1 MTSSVDSDY
10 NLRSLGRPLIDSASA
25 TDSPDPPTTGFSSPD
40 PITNLTLQFSQ
51 FTNQMATLIS
61 AVSDQNIATS
71 ILKEEQLRTNEAIS
85 DLRAQIP
92 HNVASGVT
100 FASRDIHAK
109 LQYHAATEAKNYSD
123 TADRLDDLEA
133 AQPDPVLVKLF
144 RNLTSTMEKVNC
156 TLLAFQKS
164 SIEQQQAQ
172 LHQQEMSFHKVQ
184 APVEDTFLTLI
195 KSFHSYRQYKS
206 SGGAMI
212 FFQLVQRSPDVLELY
227 LEKARKIQFNF
238 AFTSDDDTVFFQELL
253 DFVFFPDGITIEA
266 FHQLVASKKMLEFSL
281 QSAASFKAWVYFLA
295 KTLSD
300 QLPDALVPQLWDR
313 VAQNAY
319 PHAFQYSL
327 LSHPP
332 RNLKDFAKTIE
343 ARALI
348 FKDVPPTPIRTSP
361 DNYRSPPS
369 NFHQN
374 VGTLS
379 SPNHSPM
386 NSSTRRQVAAVT
398 TSTQGP
404 CGNCDNRHHTTITCP
419 HLRFCLLC
427 DRIAADSD
435 HYPSECTIDHS
446 HESD

>member
-1 MTSSVDSDY
+1 M
-10 NLRSLGRPLIDSASA
+10 
-25 TDSPDPPTTGFSSPD
+25 
-40 PITNLTLQFSQ
+40 
-51 FTNQMATLIS
+51 
-61 AVSDQNIATS
+61 
-71 ILKEEQLRTNEAIS
+71 
-85 DLRAQIP
+85 
-92 HNVASGVT
+92 
-100 FASRDIHAK
+100 
-109 LQYHAATEAKNYSD
+109 
-123 TADRLDDLEA
+123 
-133 AQPDPVLVKLF
+133 
-144 RNLTSTMEKVNC
+144 
-156 TLLAFQKS
+156 
-164 SIEQQQAQ
+164 
-172 LHQQEMSFHKVQ
+172 
-184 APVEDTFLTLI
+184 
-195 KSFHSYRQYKS
+195 
-206 SGGAMI
+206 
-212 FFQLVQRSPDVLELY
+212 
-227 LEKARKIQFNF
+227 
-238 AFTSDDDTVFFQELL
+238 
-253 DFVFFPDGITIEA
+253 
-266 FHQLVASKKMLEFSL
+266 
-281 QSAASFKAWVYFLA
+281 YFLA

-313 VAQNAY
+313 VAHNAY

-348 FKDVPPTPIRTSP
+348 FKDVPPTPIRTSS

-404 CGNCDNRHHTTITCP
+404 CGNCGNRHHTTITCP